1 MRRHFSF
8 TTVAATVALIL
19 SMTGASVAATHY
31 LITSSRQIKPG
42 VIALR
47 DLSPAARRALKGQHG
62 LPGAQGSQGQPGVQ
76 GQPGT
81 VVAYSF
87 SGNGSGLVFTGFPT
101 TVAHLTLPAGNWVV
115 TFSTTVRNDDASNA
129 AYLSCDNAGPNNV
142 PTDISPADTVV
153 PLRLSASV
161 PGSAV
166 VTEQGAIQLS
176 SPSTIDFRCGNFGA
190 APDAHVAA
198 WYTRATAV
206 QTSQIQQTP

>member
-1 MRRHFSF
+1 MRRLFSF

-19 SMTGASVAATHY
+19 SMTGASIAATRY

-87 SGNGSGLVFTGFPT
+87 SGFPT

-115 TFSTTVRNDDASNA
+115 TFSTTVRNADASNA

-153 PLRLSASV
+153 PPRLSASV

-166 VTEQGAIQLS
+166 VS
-176 SPSTIDFRCGNFGA
+176 
-190 APDAHVAA
+190 AA
-198 WYTRATAV
+198 WRDT
-206 QTSQIQQTP
+206 